1 MSTLRPPLPPPL
13 THDGIAFIRGD
24 AAGEISP
31 TVLNSIASA
40 LSAALPQGDFEVSA
54 SGNLIFSL
62 GELPSQWRNAGRL
75 EGIDRSTR

>member
-13 THDGIAFIRGD
+13 THEGITFVRGD
-24 AAGEISP
+24 ASGVLSP
-31 TVLNSIASA
+31 NILHSIATA

-54 SGNLIFSL
+54 SGNLIFSH
-62 GELPSQWRNAGRL
+62 GEPPSQWRSAGRL